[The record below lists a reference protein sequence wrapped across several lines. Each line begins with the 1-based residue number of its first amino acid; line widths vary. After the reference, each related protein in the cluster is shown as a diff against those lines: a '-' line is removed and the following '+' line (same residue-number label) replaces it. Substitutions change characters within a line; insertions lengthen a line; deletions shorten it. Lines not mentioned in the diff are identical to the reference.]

1 MQKEFKQFTLYLQG
15 RHLLDQSTETSFLSE
30 ETQEAWVEEV
40 RLNRRIFVLGARW
53 KF

>member
-1 MQKEFKQFTLYLQG
+1 MKKLSIV
-15 RHLLDQSTETSFLSE
+15 LLLLLCWAPLRSQWSGSADL
-30 ETQEAWVEEV
+30 QEAWVEEV